1 LVVLLLSLPL
11 ALVAAQPIRAVPL
24 VLLLLAPL
32 LAWIVLRFR
41 PVGRARRRA
50 PGGIQRPAEM
60 ANNAAVIVSEAT
72 GAAGEAIKAVA
83 RVQSSRPE
91 PLELPTALWTL
102 ATYLSLGWL
111 PALLGG
117 LG

>member
-1 LVVLLLSLPL
+1 MAIGAVL
-11 ALVAAQPIRAVPL
+11 IT
-24 VLLLLAPL
+24 
-32 LAWIVLRFR
+32 
-41 PVGRARRRA
+41 
-50 PGGIQRPAEM
+50 
-60 ANNAAVIVSEAT
+60 SEAT
-72 GAAGEAIKAVA
+72 GAAGEEYKDTA
-83 RVQSSRPE
+83 RARTTRAE